1 MEELYKTKPTL
12 RSDLRTP
19 GRDVNVALEGVV
31 LSLGRCIDLVR
42 PAGLL
47 VGSVS
52 KADFQ
57 KALRALE
64 YAVSQIRVCDPDAP
78 LDPSEWGKLGRDSKG
93 NVTSHE
99 PLYTQLDSEAWERY
113 EQASMKEGEEM
124 EVVIVDDE

>member
-19 GRDVNVALEGVV
+19 RRDVNVALEGVV

-52 KADFQ
+52 KMDFS

-64 YAVSQIRVCDPDAP
+64 HAVTQIRTFCDPDSP
-78 LDPSEWGKLGRDSKG
+78 LDPSEWGKLDIAEEDDGA
-93 NVTSHE
+93 SHE
-99 PLYTQLDSEAWERY
+99 RLYTQLDDSLPG
-113 EQASMKEGEEM
+113 EGEEGSFAD
-124 EVVIVDDE
+124 EEDVIVDD